1 MKILHTKIPPPV
13 YALLVAAAMYWLNL
27 HLPLVVVFERD
38 WRFLAWV
45 LGGPGLGLDLWALG
59 RFFKAKTTALPMH
72 PHKST
77 HLVVSGPYRFTRNP
91 MYLGLALQ
99 LAAWAWWLGSLS
111 PWLLLPVFVLL
122 INEMQIKPEERA
134 LLLIFGDDYRR
145 YCETVHRWLGQR
157 R

>member
-1 MKILHTKIPPPV
+1 MKILHTKIPPPI
-13 YALLVAAAMYWLNL
+13 YALLVAAGMYWVDR
-27 HLPLVVVFERD
+27 HFPLLELFRQRG
-38 WRFLAWV
+38 WIPGLV
-45 LGGPGLGLDLWALG
+45 LGIPGLMLDLWALG
-59 RFFKAKTTALPMH
+59 RFFKARTTALPTH

-99 LAAWAWWLGSLS
+99 LAGWACWLGSLS

-122 INEMQIKPEERA
+122 INEMQIKPEEHA
-134 LLLIFGDDYRR
+134 LSLIFGDDYQR
-145 YCETVHRWLGQR
+145 YCDTVPRWLGR